1 MYLLIIYISH
11 NFSRLALQFCD
22 ESFVKYIAIFLSF
35 CWILCKGVC
44 RYECMWTCHIF
55 LYVDLHYCSSGTVYW
70 VIFEGN
76 MISIYV
82 FGLCHI
88 SFYVALHCNF
98 GKYWC
103 NIIYWWQ
110 LNVPKHFYF
119 DLSHISLCE
128 LTLQFW
134 DFFCL

>member
-1 MYLLIIYISH
+1 
-11 NFSRLALQFCD
+11 
-22 ESFVKYIAIFLSF
+22 
-35 CWILCKGVC
+35 
-44 RYECMWTCHIF
+44 MWTCHIF
-55 LYVDLHYCSSGTVYW
+55 LYVDLHCSFGTVYW

-88 SFYVALHCNF
+88 SFYVELHCSF

-110 LNVPKHFYF
+110 LNVPIHFYF

-134 DFFCL
+134 DFFFVYRDLCEGTMKTIYVCGLVTYPTMWTFIAVLGTINAKISFDNSKFT